1 MTNVKKMLVIKNMY
15 FLIIFI
21 QLFFIKNIAYSN
33 QPTTIDSRIKT
44 YIYNP
49 NEVFPVILHH
59 GYHTHIDLPKNEYI
73 KNVIVGNP
81 VDWEIE
87 ARGNQIF
94 LQTHSKSAHTN
105 MTVIT
110 SKRTYEFDLI
120 AKNHSTE
127 NDYEL
132 AYAIKFF
139 YPENNSDN
147 GLKFNYDKNLNYGG
161 ISNLI
166 RGKIN
171 TNYVFYGKWGLAPIT
186 AFNDARFTYLKFQN
200 GHIPKIKLYDKNNK
214 RLKANIFLYNNYIII
229 DKILLK
235 IKLISENE
243 CIVLVNKNLI

>member
-1 MTNVKKMLVIKNMY
+1 MKLYKKLVYLLIFSIIQTNLSNH
-15 FLIIFI
+15 
-21 QLFFIKNIAYSN
+21 QLSAD
-33 QPTTIDSRIKT
+33 QPITMDSRIKT

-49 NEVFPVILHH
+49 NEVFPVILHY

-73 KNVIVGNP
+73 KNIIIGNP
-81 VDWEIE
+81 VDWEINSKN
-87 ARGNQIF
+87 NQIF

-120 AKNHSTE
+120 ARPHSRE

-139 YPENNSDN
+139 YPEDH
-147 GLKFNYDKNLNYGG
+147 LKNYDNSNSYNIKNNVN
-161 ISNLI
+161 ITDLI

-171 TNYVFYGKWGLAPIT
+171 TNYVFHGKSELSPKIV
-186 AFNDARFTYLKFQN
+186 FNDNRFTYIKFDH
-200 GHIPKIKLYDKNNK
+200 GMIPKIKLYDKNNK
-214 RLKANIFLYNNYIII
+214 DLTAHVFIYDNYLII

-235 IKLISENE
+235 IKFTINNE
-243 CIVLVNKNLI
+243 CITIINKNLI